1 MSTGIIYSC
10 KLGSS
15 PSLNHGYSLNS
26 LLKHRFL
33 QLFLT
38 KPNIQKIDAD
48 DGDGGGGA
56 PTIFPSGQTPSHSV
70 QGSNIPFGNPSLRLL
85 RHRDYFFIVIFYYLN
100 GFKLAYYFFNW
111 F

>member
-1 MSTGIIYSC
+1 MSTGVIYSC

-15 PSLNHGYSLNS
+15 HSLNHGYSLNS

-56 PTIFPSGQTPSHSV
+56 PTILVRWPSPSPNARRDKISRER
-70 QGSNIPFGNPSLRLL
+70 NYPSL
-85 RHRDYFFIVIFYYLN
+85 
-100 GFKLAYYFFNW
+100 
-111 F
+111 